1 MLNKIKNFFKVLVS
15 RPVQFIYVVGW
26 LWFALS
32 VLLALIIFIPHIL
45 DLYSSTV
52 LTVDAITVD
61 SDMNFFLKFL
71 IKLLVFLLLLWL
83 LFCLTWLHSLLVV
96 LLYIPFYP
104 YINLMTDDD
113 SLSNWEILA
122 KFWAQQTGDWVFSM
136 GFYASS
142 FFWIAF
148 VILAFI
154 AFTEHWKKLWSLIY
168 YGEKYD
174 DESFVNET
182 NYGGDWESPEESF
195 DKSNKVDMSFYEND
209 IEERL
214 TVENKTQ
221 ALKDLKQLLD
231 DGAISTEEF
240 NKLKR
245 ELLD

>member
-1 MLNKIKNFFKVLVS
+1 MLNKIKNFFSVAVS
-15 RPVQFIYVVGW
+15 RPIQFIFVVG
-26 LWFALS
+26 LLCFALS

-45 DLYSSTV
+45 DLYSFTV
-52 LTVDAITVD
+52 LTIDGITVD

-71 IKLLVFLLLLWL
+71 IKLLAFLLLLWIT
-83 LFCLTWLHSLLVV
+83 FGLTWLLSLLVV
-96 LLYIPFYP
+96 LLYIPLYP
-104 YINLMTDDD
+104 YINLMSDF
-113 SLSNWEILA
+113 SSREVQI
-122 KFWAQQTGDWVFSM
+122 GDWVFSM

-148 VILAFI
+148 FILVFI

-182 NYGGDWESPEESF
+182 NYGGDWESPEEPF